1 MPVLAF
7 LPEFVVKDK
16 VKRSSEPKV
25 TEEDVKNIRAL
36 HKSGMSYRQ
45 LGHKYEISTKCADAF
60 AWGIAIRRSSNGFTW
75 KTKDIRT

>member
-7 LPEFVVKDK
+7 LPEIVVKDK

-25 TEEDVKNIRAL
+25 AEDDVKNIREL

-45 LGHKYEISTKCADAF
+45 LGHKYEISHEMC
-60 AWGIAIRRSSNGFTW
+60 RRICTGYCYKEVF
-75 KTKDIRT
+75 